1 MPRPKRK
8 VPIDRYVVRTLA
20 EIAVLMRVSP
30 MRVYQ
35 IEQSALAKLRRAFEA
50 EGFRGHY
57 DNRRS

>member
-20 EIAVLMRVSP
+20 EVAVLMRVSP
-30 MRVYQ
+30 MRIYQ
-35 IEQSALAKLRRAFEA
+35 IEQSALAKLRKAFEA

-57 DNRRS
+57 DSN